1 MTPDPTP
8 RSSTTAAG
16 VRPATGA
23 RMTPAPVAPR
33 YLSVS
38 RSMPHQGVW
47 VRPGPLP
54 APRGGD
60 LGSLWAALDF
70 LADLR

>member
-8 RSSTTAAG
+8 RSSTAAG
-16 VRPATGA
+16 VRPAAGV

-33 YLSVS
+33 HLSVS
-38 RSMPHQGVW
+38 RSARQQGVW

-54 APRGGD
+54 ARRGGD